1 MSPVAAA
8 AVVAAPLLEAPT
20 EDQIAQARA
29 LLARVG
35 DPTPDTSTGPV
46 YHFAAGC
53 HVVFNGK

>member
-8 AVVAAPLLEAPT
+8 AVVAAPLVEAPT
-20 EDQIAQARA
+20 EYQIAQARA

-46 YHFAAGC
+46 YHFAAGF